1 VLFIT
6 DINPVHGSF
15 LETDPNDAQFAQ
27 VEYLLL
33 DPSCSG
39 SGIISRLDH
48 LVDDD
53 DEEKESTCWI
63 CFRSYSILKKKL
75 IFRRRQRCQRSDTR
89 RKAKE
94 PC

>member
-1 VLFIT
+1 MSFKSSYVYFLLYWQWNLI

-15 LETDPNDAQFAQ
+15 LETDPTDPQFAQ

-53 DEEKESTCWI
+53 DKESESSQKNLLDEI
-63 CFRSYSILKKKL
+63 YN
-75 IFRRRQRCQRSDTR
+75 
-89 RKAKE
+89 
-94 PC
+94 

>member
-1 VLFIT
+1 MCVCI

-15 LETDPNDAQFAQ
+15 LETDPNDNQYAQ

-53 DEEKESTCWI
+53 DEKESREQLFGVLT
-63 CFRSYSILKKKL
+63 
-75 IFRRRQRCQRSDTR
+75 
-89 RKAKE
+89 
-94 PC
+94 

>member
-1 VLFIT
+1 MLELKWISV
-6 DINPVHGSF
+6 DINPIHGSF
-15 LETDPNDAQFAQ
+15 LETDPTDPKFAE

-53 DEEKESTCWI
+53 DKES
-63 CFRSYSILKKKL
+63 
-75 IFRRRQRCQRSDTR
+75 
-89 RKAKE
+89 E
-94 PC
+94 

>member
-1 VLFIT
+1 M
-6 DINPVHGSF
+6 HGSF

-53 DEEKESTCWI
+53 DEKEST
-63 CFRSYSILKKKL
+63 
-75 IFRRRQRCQRSDTR
+75 
-89 RKAKE
+89 
-94 PC
+94 